1 MDFRGNVR
9 PGKAASVMGVLGGVL
24 FLILGVLIVIPT
36 FGLFGVI
43 WTLFALITAGFYG
56 YNLMSQT
63 GSSLYQVDVSPM
75 SPDATSPDAA
85 ATDPAA
91 TDPASRLRRL
101 DQMLDEGLITT
112 EEHQAKR
119 AAILAEPW

>member
-9 PGKAASVMGVLGGVL
+9 PGKAASVLGVLGGVL
-24 FLILGVLIVIPT
+24 FLILGVVIVIPT

-56 YNLMSQT
+56 YNLMSQS

-75 SPDATSPDAA
+75 SPGAASPDA
-85 ATDPAA
+85 AA

-112 EEHQAKR
+112 EEHQVKR

>member
-24 FLILGVLIVIPT
+24 FLILGVVIVIPT
-36 FGLFGVI
+36 FGPFGVI

-56 YNLMSQT
+56 YNLMSQS

-75 SPDATSPDAA
+75 SPGAASPDAA
-85 ATDPAA
+85 A
-91 TDPASRLRRL
+91 DPASRLRRL

-112 EEHQAKR
+112 EEHQVKR
-119 AAILAEPW
+119 AAILAEPR